1 MNISDYKGV
10 WVFAEQRHGELQKV
24 SLEILGEG
32 RRLAN
37 ELGVKLTAVLLG
49 DNVEC
54 LANILGEYGADEVL
68 VAEHP
73 LLENYTTDGY
83 TKVICDLANERK
95 PGILFI
101 GATFVGRDLG
111 PRVAARLSTGLT
123 ADCTSLAVE
132 VQNGALLATRPAF
145 GGNLMATIACPDHR
159 PQMAT
164 VRPGVF
170 SKLTEKNSDFTV
182 EKVAVELEGSNIRT
196 TILEVVKANKEVVD
210 IGEANIIVAGGRGVG
225 SKENFSLL
233 EDLASAFGGVVA
245 GSRGAVDKGW
255 IERDYQVGQTG
266 KTVRP
271 TIYIACGISGAIQ
284 HVAGMQESDMI
295 IAINKDETAPIMKV
309 ADYAIVGDL
318 TKVIPEMISKVKAMK
333 EDDVEVLTCQLN

>member
-1 MNISDYKGV
+1 MSIADYRGV
-10 WVFAEQRHGELQKV
+10 WVFAEQREGELQKV
-24 SLEILGEG
+24 SLELLGEG
-32 RRLAN
+32 RKIADK
-37 ELGVKLTAVLLG
+37 LGVKLTALLLG
-49 DNVEC
+49 DNIKG
-54 LANILGEYGADEVL
+54 LADILGRHGADEVL
-68 VAEHP
+68 VAENE
-73 LLENYTTDGY
+73 LLKHYTTDGY

-101 GATFVGRDLG
+101 GATFIGRDLG

-123 ADCTSLAVE
+123 ADCTVLDVDVE
-132 VQNGALLATRPAF
+132 KADLLATRPAF

-170 SKLTEKNSDFTV
+170 SKLSDEDRNFTV
-182 EKVAVELEGSNIRT
+182 EEVEVKIADSDIRT
-196 TILEVVKANKEVVD
+196 KIVEIVKEAKDIVD
-210 IGEANIIVAGGRGVG
+210 ISEANFIVSGGRGVG
-225 SKENFSLL
+225 SKENFAIL
-233 EDLASAFGGVVA
+233 EELAEALGGTVA
-245 GSRGAVDKGW
+245 GSRAAVENGW

-284 HVAGMQESDMI
+284 HVAGMQDSDLI
-295 IAINKDETAPIMKV
+295 IAINKDASAPIMQT

-318 TKVIPEMISKVKAMK
+318 LKVVPEMTAQVKAMK
-333 EDDVEVLTCQLN
+333 EK